1 MTLRQVVST
10 LEELLY
16 GSGDEVEAVVQT
28 IGEIARCRVGDAVV
42 TLGPDCI
49 AADARIVIEAKEDS
63 SYGLAKVMEESAM
76 ARENRKADY
85 GVFVI
90 SSKMPLAEKIGLLR
104 RYDNDIL
111 VVWDA
116 EDRSTDVALKAA
128 VLMAKGLII
137 LSAREQQGFTA
148 DLNGMDSAIARIIR
162 QMDGF
167 EEVSTS
173 ANTIRSGAER
183 ILNRT
188 RLMRER
194 IEKDLD
200 VLSNEIQ
207 GLRNG

>member
-1 MTLRQVVST
+1 M
-10 LEELLY
+10 
-16 GSGDEVEAVVQT
+16 
-28 IGEIARCRVGDAVV
+28 
-42 TLGPDCI
+42 
-49 AADARIVIEAKEDS
+49 
-63 SYGLAKVMEESAM
+63 
-76 ARENRKADY
+76 
-85 GVFVI
+85 
-90 SSKMPLAEKIGLLR
+90 
-104 RYDNDIL
+104 
-111 VVWDA
+111 VWDA

-137 LSAREQQGFTA
+137 RSAREQQGFTA

>member
-1 MTLRQVVST
+1 
-10 LEELLY
+10 
-16 GSGDEVEAVVQT
+16 
-28 IGEIARCRVGDAVV
+28 
-42 TLGPDCI
+42 
-49 AADARIVIEAKEDS
+49 
-63 SYGLAKVMEESAM
+63 M

-137 LSAREQQGFTA
+137 RSAREQQGFTA